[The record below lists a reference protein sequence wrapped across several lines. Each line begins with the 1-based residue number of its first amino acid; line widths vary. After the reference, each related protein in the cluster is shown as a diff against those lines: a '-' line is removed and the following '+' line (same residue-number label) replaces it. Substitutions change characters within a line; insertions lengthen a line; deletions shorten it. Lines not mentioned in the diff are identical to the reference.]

1 MAILTLI
8 CPGCEKRT
16 LIDDEDES
24 SYCMH
29 CGQRFEDVAVEN
41 AVPVEPVVESALK
54 LSGAIGDESFEPADY
69 SGEPWYPDVQR
80 IESMLIEGDAE
91 GAADELAK
99 LLDANKDTSTEIEK
113 CMHDVVAGWLVDC
126 IADGEAYAGG
136 VADIAR
142 LIEEYGEDSG
152 PNMLIASLFYALA
165 SWTTRRWSPTS
176 GFSWS
181 CARTSCTSADCWWTR
196 RTRCPVMTKR

>member
-69 SGEPWYPDVQR
+69 SG
-80 IESMLIEGDAE
+80 
-91 GAADELAK
+91 
-99 LLDANKDTSTEIEK
+99 
-113 CMHDVVAGWLVDC
+113 
-126 IADGEAYAGG
+126 
-136 VADIAR
+136 
-142 LIEEYGEDSG
+142 
-152 PNMLIASLFYALA
+152 
-165 SWTTRRWSPTS
+165 
-176 GFSWS
+176 
-181 CARTSCTSADCWWTR
+181 
-196 RTRCPVMTKR
+196 